1 MPQNSQSE
9 VRPKALIKPQ
19 NASSKPEKAMS
30 NATVQR
36 MIVLVNRRIKT
47 ARGVAGFF
55 SISCVSAVAD
65 MEPHHPN
72 EEGKCPPAFHH
83 RVSSSRSFRFRSNDD
98 FCRFLFS
105 SFPDFA

>member
-1 MPQNSQSE
+1 MPKNSQSE
-9 VRPKALIKPQ
+9 IRPKALIKPQ

-36 MIVLVNRRIKT
+36 TIVLVNRRIKT

-55 SISCVSAVAD
+55 PITCVSAVAD

-72 EEGKCPPAFHH
+72 EEGKCPQAFHH
-83 RVSSSRSFRFRSNDD
+83 GISSSRSFRFRVQS
-98 FCRFLFS
+98 RLLLI
-105 SFPDFA
+105 P